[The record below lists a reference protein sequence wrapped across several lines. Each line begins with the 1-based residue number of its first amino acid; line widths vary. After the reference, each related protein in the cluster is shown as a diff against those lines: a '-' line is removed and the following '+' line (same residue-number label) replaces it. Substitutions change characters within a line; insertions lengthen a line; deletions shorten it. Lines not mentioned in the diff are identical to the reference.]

1 MKQLSAVVALAL
13 VALLVC
19 APAAFSQT
27 KWVRGTV
34 VSVSGDTLI
43 VKAEGKDWT
52 FKVDNATVL
61 TARGAGKAQARA
73 EAAGQTGVKFA
84 EFVKPG
90 MGVEVHYKD
99 AGGVLTATDVHSGL
113 PPSEGSAPAADAA
126 GGSVRGKIT
135 AVGGSSVTLKA
146 ADKDWTF
153 AVDPKTSI
161 VGQGLGTI
169 TAKFKQEGKLPTV
182 SDLLNVDDEVVA
194 YFKEAADAKRATEIR
209 VLRKAPL
216 K

>member
-1 MKQLSAVVALAL
+1 MKHLSAVVALAL
-13 VALLVC
+13 VASLVC
-19 APAAFSQT
+19 APATFSQT
-27 KWVRGTV
+27 KWVRGNV
-34 VSVSGDTLI
+34 VSVAGDTLV

-52 FKVDNATVL
+52 FKIDKSTVL
-61 TARGAGKAQARA
+61 TARGAGKAQAAA
-73 EAAGQTGVKFA
+73 EQKGEAGVKFA
-84 EFVKPG
+84 DFVKPG
-90 MGVEVHYKD
+90 MGVEVHFKD

-113 PPSEGSAPAADAA
+113 PPTEGSVAAEAA

-135 AVGGSSVTLKA
+135 AVGGSSVTVKSA
-146 ADKDWTF
+146 EKDWTF
-153 AVDPKTSI
+153 AVDSKTSI

-169 TAKFKQEGKLPTV
+169 TAKFKQDGKLPTV

-194 YFKEAADAKRATEIR
+194 YFKDAADAKRATEIR